1 MINKNSNFKELK
13 FEKFFNGEV
22 IAKGNLIQFFPKKIL
37 KNIYV
42 IFDGSFN
49 KNKLKLV
56 EKYYQN
62 EVETIRHW
70 VFEKKSNKL
79 FIGKEKNV
87 RGKIIVRTDKNH
99 LKMRYYF
106 KLLIWK
112 FTVTVLIND
121 YMFLINEK
129 EIVNTTYVSKF
140 GINLAKVVL
149 LYKKKK

>member
-1 MINKNSNFKELK
+1 MIKKHSNFKDLN
-13 FEKFFNGEV
+13 FENFFTGEV
-22 IAKGNLIQFFPKKIL
+22 IAKGNLILFFPKKSV
-37 KNIYV
+37 KNLYV
-42 IFDGSFN
+42 VFKGVFKN
-49 KNKLKLV
+49 NKLRLI
-56 EKYYQN
+56 EKYIEN
-62 EVETIRHW
+62 EKKIIRNW
-70 VFEKKSNKL
+70 SFEKKSNTL

-87 RGKIIVRTDKNH
+87 KGKIIVHVNKNN

-121 YMFLINEK
+121 YMFLINDK

-149 LYKKKK
+149 LYKKIK

>member
-1 MINKNSNFKELK
+1 MINKYSDFKDLE
-13 FEKFFNGEV
+13 FEKFFTGEV
-22 IAKGNLIQFFPKKIL
+22 VAKGNLILFFPKKL
-37 KNIYV
+37 VKNVYV
-42 IFDGSFN
+42 VFKGIFKN
-49 KNKLKLV
+49 NKLKLI
-56 EKYYQN
+56 EKYI
-62 EVETIRHW
+62 EGEKKIIRNW
-70 VFEKKSNKL
+70 SFEKKSNSL
-79 FIGKEKNV
+79 FIGSEKNV
-87 RGKIIVRTDKNH
+87 KGKIVVHINKNN

-149 LYKKKK
+149 LYKKIK

>member
-1 MINKNSNFKELK
+1 MINKYSDFKDLE
-13 FEKFFNGEV
+13 FEKFFTGEV
-22 IAKGNLIQFFPKKIL
+22 VAKGNLILFFPKKL
-37 KNIYV
+37 VKNVYV
-42 IFDGSFN
+42 VFKGIFKN
-49 KNKLKLV
+49 NKLKLI
-56 EKYYQN
+56 EKYIEGEKKITRN
-62 EVETIRHW
+62 W
-70 VFEKKSNKL
+70 SFEKKSNSL
-79 FIGKEKNV
+79 FIGSEKNV
-87 RGKIIVRTDKNH
+87 KGKIVVHINKNN

-149 LYKKKK
+149 LYKKIK